1 MNIGFENETTEFKKS
16 ISQLD
21 KGILGLTAMLNRSNR
36 GTVYFGVD
44 DNGDVVGMDIGESTF
59 ERVRNAVRNYVLP
72 RIIVD
77 VEVLIS
83 DDGKEYLALRASGFD
98 VPYSF
103 DGRYYIRHAASNES
117 ASPDMVAKLV
127 LSRNFDS
134 MRELE
139 SYSDDLS
146 FNMLNDMLIAR
157 GFHPRSD
164 RGFLNSLGLLTK
176 SGNYNLNAYLASDGN
191 NIILQVVE
199 FEGIA
204 RTSFS
209 KRTDFGGQCL
219 FMSMKDI
226 LDSVRSRNETRIEVS
241 SGIREDIDLFDFEC
255 FREAWVNAC
264 IHNAWRTL
272 VPPSVSIF
280 DDRIEIQSIGG
291 IPFGLPLEDLFEGRS
306 MPVNESLFRIST
318 MLGFTEHTGRGVPT
332 IVDRYGRD
340 SIRLSN
346 DTVTV
351 TIPYAFKP
359 SYVVAREG
367 VTGID
372 MGLDGK
378 ESDVLNYLRRNPYA
392 KISEVASS
400 MGTNP
405 SDIKRVM
412 SSLREKGLLRNDGT
426 NRNSKWTVILNGSA

>member
-1 MNIGFENETTEFKKS
+1 MNIGFENETTGFKKS

-146 FNMLNDMLIAR
+146 FNP
-157 GFHPRSD
+157 GFD
-164 RGFLNSLGLLTK
+164 TF
-176 SGNYNLNAYLASDGN
+176 
-191 NIILQVVE
+191 V
-199 FEGIA
+199 GI
-204 RTSFS
+204 
-209 KRTDFGGQCL
+209 
-219 FMSMKDI
+219 
-226 LDSVRSRNETRIEVS
+226 
-241 SGIREDIDLFDFEC
+241 
-255 FREAWVNAC
+255 
-264 IHNAWRTL
+264 
-272 VPPSVSIF
+272 
-280 DDRIEIQSIGG
+280 G
-291 IPFGLPLEDLFEGRS
+291 IPI
-306 MPVNESLFRIST
+306 ESEFSVHK
-318 MLGFTEHTGRGVPT
+318 E
-332 IVDRYGRD
+332 
-340 SIRLSN
+340 N
-346 DTVTV
+346 VTF
-351 TIPYAFKP
+351 P
-359 SYVVAREG
+359 
-367 VTGID
+367 
-372 MGLDGK
+372 
-378 ESDVLNYLRRNPYA
+378 
-392 KISEVASS
+392 
-400 MGTNP
+400 
-405 SDIKRVM
+405 
-412 SSLREKGLLRNDGT
+412 LREF
-426 NRNSKWTVILNGSA
+426 